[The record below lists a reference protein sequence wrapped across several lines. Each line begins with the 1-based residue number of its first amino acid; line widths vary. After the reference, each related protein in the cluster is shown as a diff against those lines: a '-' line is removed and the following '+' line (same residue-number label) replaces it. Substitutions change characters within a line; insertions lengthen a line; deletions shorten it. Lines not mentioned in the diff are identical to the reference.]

1 MLLLPNLKRFWDK
14 CSFFAP
20 QNYRL
25 FHNARPKDKLRIWLL
40 TMKKSM
46 HFQDKK
52 KVKKG
57 SLLTNW
63 LVFTRETK
71 ALIRENKKEK
81 ITCSVVQEK

>member
-1 MLLLPNLKRFWDK
+1 M
-14 CSFFAP
+14 
-20 QNYRL
+20 
-25 FHNARPKDKLRIWLL
+25 FHNAHPIDKLRIWPL
-40 TMKKSM
+40 TMKKSNR
-46 HFQDKK
+46 FQDKK

-81 ITCSVVQEK
+81 NNLFESARKTDQLSR